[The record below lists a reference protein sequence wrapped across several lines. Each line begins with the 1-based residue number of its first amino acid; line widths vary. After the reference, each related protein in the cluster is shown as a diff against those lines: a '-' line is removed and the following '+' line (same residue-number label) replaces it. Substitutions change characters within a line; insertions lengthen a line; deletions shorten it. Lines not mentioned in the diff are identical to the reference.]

1 MTKWMVSAK
10 EKAGITAKGL
20 GWHGFRRQFATE
32 QDYLP
37 LKVLCELGGWKDPQ
51 TILKCYKQPDKDAL
65 REALKKR
72 RA

>member
-1 MTKWMVSAK
+1 MTKWMALAK
-10 EKAGITAKGL
+10 EKAGIAAKGL

-32 QDYLP
+32 QDNLP

-51 TILKCYKQPDKDAL
+51 TVLKCYQHPDQDAL
-65 REALKKR
+65 REALKRR